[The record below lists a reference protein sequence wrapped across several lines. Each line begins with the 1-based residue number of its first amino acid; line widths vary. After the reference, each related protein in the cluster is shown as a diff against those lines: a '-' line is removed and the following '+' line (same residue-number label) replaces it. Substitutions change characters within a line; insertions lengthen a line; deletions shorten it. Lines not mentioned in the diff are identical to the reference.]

1 MTVDAAA
8 LFRTS
13 PFHQWLDC
21 EIERMDEDEVVLTLR
36 FREEF
41 VGDPEHP
48 TYHGG
53 VLAALIDAA
62 GTFALIAAT
71 GRDWITVDMRVDY
84 RRAAGP
90 GAVTARA
97 VPVRTGRTLGL
108 ADVTLT
114 DRDGKAVTSGRLTL
128 AAARDSVAAET
139 EKEGER

>member
-1 MTVDAAA
+1 MDAAS

-13 PFHQWLDC
+13 PFHRWLGC
-21 EIERMDEDEVVLTLR
+21 EIERMDEDEVVLVLP

-48 TYHGG
+48 AYHGG

-62 GTFALIAAT
+62 GTFALVAAT

-90 GAVTARA
+90 ETITARA
-97 VPVRTGRTLGL
+97 VPVRAGGRLGL

-114 DRDGKAVTSGRLTL
+114 DAESRGVTSGRLTL
-128 AAARDSVAAET
+128 AAVGAAGPSNGEQ
-139 EKEGER
+139 EGRA

>member
-1 MTVDAAA
+1 MDAEE

-13 PFHQWLDC
+13 PFHRWLGC
-21 EIERMDEDEVVLTLR
+21 EIERMDEDEVVLTLS

-48 TYHGG
+48 AYHGG

-71 GRDWITVDMRVDY
+71 GRDWITVDMRIDY
-84 RRAAGP
+84 QRVAGP
-90 GAVTARA
+90 GPVTARA
-97 VPVRTGRTLGL
+97 VPVRAGRRLGL

-114 DRDGKAVTSGRLTL
+114 DERGRTVTAGRLTL
-128 AAARDSVAAET
+128 TGAGGDDPTNAVEEVDR
-139 EKEGER
+139 

>member
-1 MTVDAAA
+1 MDAAA

-13 PFHQWLDC
+13 PFHRWLGC
-21 EIERMDEDEVVLTLR
+21 EIERMDEDEVVLTLP

-48 TYHGG
+48 AYHGG

-62 GTFALIAAT
+62 GTFALISAT
-71 GRDWITVDMRVDY
+71 GRDWITVDMRIDY

-97 VPVRTGRTLGL
+97 VPVRAGRRLGL
-108 ADVTLT
+108 ADVTLA
-114 DRDGKAVTSGRLTL
+114 DAEGRVVTSGRLTL
-128 AAARDSVAAET
+128 AAARGADPAEA
-139 EKEGER
+139 EGEGER